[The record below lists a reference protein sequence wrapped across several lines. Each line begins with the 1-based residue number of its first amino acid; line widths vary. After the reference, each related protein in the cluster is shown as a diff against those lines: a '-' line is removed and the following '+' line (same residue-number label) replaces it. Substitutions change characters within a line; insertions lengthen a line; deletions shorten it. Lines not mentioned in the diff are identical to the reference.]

1 MTRLHI
7 QSSSSSLDLA
17 ALIKPAVHK
26 IYHYLS
32 RSYDAKNGGFSRQ
45 GPKFP
50 STSQNMVLLGRLA
63 AHGSKPG
70 TTEEEQEEGKH
81 SAEMGMRMLKAL
93 WMGGVRDWVGSGIA
107 RYSVDEYFRLPHFE
121 KML

>member
-1 MTRLHI
+1 
-7 QSSSSSLDLA
+7 
-17 ALIKPAVHK
+17 
-26 IYHYLS
+26 
-32 RSYDAKNGGFSRQ
+32 
-45 GPKFP
+45 
-50 STSQNMVLLGRLA
+50 MVLLGRLA
-63 AHGSKPG
+63 AHGSKAG
-70 TTEEEQEEGKH
+70 ATTEEREEGKH